1 MPEHFGSLCAYE
13 HVSTPTHTMF
23 INNCVQVHMVAC
35 VHAPSCHDPSASK
48 ITRIRCILP
57 SVQTMTYIKWQ
68 APGNSLLLAYLIFVQ
83 RRIILVQT
91 LSSVWGFSLPNPSFT
106 KDSQQWSSIR
116 VQRQCLKQRRRT
128 LVSPRA
134 TYYHRQPSGGPYSSD
149 AQDQR
154 QKWACL

>member
-83 RRIILVQT
+83 KNNL
-91 LSSVWGFSLPNPSFT
+91 G
-106 KDSQQWSSIR
+106 
-116 VQRQCLKQRRRT
+116 
-128 LVSPRA
+128 
-134 TYYHRQPSGGPYSSD
+134 SD
-149 AQDQR
+149 AQLSMGFFLTKPKFYKGFPTMEFHTGSTAMTKAEAQN
-154 QKWACL
+154 ACQPKSHILS